1 MTCFSQNVA
10 ESVNAQENQRMMD
23 YIASEF
29 NEEML
34 RTVLLLNAR
43 LMALSMDDMKSV
55 VISIVSRENVQ
66 LMMKRDESGI
76 ELKVK
81 N

>member
-10 ESVNAQENQRMMD
+10 ESVNVQENQRMMD

-55 VISIVSRENVQ
+55 VISIVSRENAQ

>member
-10 ESVNAQENQRMMD
+10 ESVNAQENQQKMD

-34 RTVLLLNAR
+34 RTILLLNAR

-55 VISIVSRENVQ
+55 VISIVSRENAQ